1 MLIYLQ
7 NSKEFKLERKNGKFY
22 LSKAKSDAGQYVL
35 VGVYAGLAEVL
46 DELAFHALDEQEA
59 ILLRETANLTRSAI
73 RDMENAISVEMF
85 D

>member
-1 MLIYLQ
+1 M
-7 NSKEFKLERKNGKFY
+7 
-22 LSKAKSDAGQYVL
+22 

-59 ILLRETANLTRSAI
+59 ISLRETANLIRSAI
-73 RDMENAISVEMF
+73 RDMENAIAVEMF